1 MYPYQ
6 WGATSMG
13 YPPGLT
19 PGAVPI
25 YPGMY
30 GLPEEVQAALD
41 ERQMDVR
48 SEDEMQQLINELM
61 LRR

>member
-1 MYPYQ
+1 
-6 WGATSMG
+6 MG

-48 SEDEMQQLINELM
+48 SEDEMQQLINDLM